1 MFGVGELAPKGGD
14 GGMEPTL
21 ALFAAVMALLLALIT
36 TVKD

>member
-1 MFGVGELAPKGGD
+1 
-14 GGMEPTL
+14 MEPTL